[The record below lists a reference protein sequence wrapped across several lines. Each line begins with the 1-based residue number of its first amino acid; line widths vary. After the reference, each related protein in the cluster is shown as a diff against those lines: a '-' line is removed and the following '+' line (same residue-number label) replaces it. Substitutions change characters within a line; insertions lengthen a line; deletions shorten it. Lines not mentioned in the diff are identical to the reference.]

1 MQAWQSSHPVRFWRD
16 RDGIMSWFLSSFS
29 VADSFLSAFV
39 LRGVALLALGGA
51 LGLVL
56 VARSAPLFCVAS
68 VTQGIMH
75 CDFPMVDIACSD

>member
-1 MQAWQSSHPVRFWRD
+1 MTGMASCHGFYLHFLWQAS
-16 RDGIMSWFLSSFS
+16 
-29 VADSFLSAFV
+29 DSFLSAFV

-56 VARSAPLFCVAS
+56 VARSAPLFCVAG

>member
-1 MQAWQSSHPVRFWRD
+1 MASRHGFYFHFLWQASD
-16 RDGIMSWFLSSFS
+16 N
-29 VADSFLSAFV
+29 FLSAFV

-56 VARSAPLFCVAS
+56 VARSAPLFCVAG

-75 CDFPMVDIACSD
+75 WDFPMVDIACSD